1 MAISL
6 VNVSTLIILSTIT
19 FGHVLDEAV
28 VYPVG
33 GRVLPAYARAAVA
46 SSVAILSSAPR
57 STELTSSPAY
67 TPGPAPEGLGQLTEA

>member
-1 MAISL
+1 M
-6 VNVSTLIILSTIT
+6 LSTIT

-33 GRVLPAYARAAVA
+33 GRVLPSYARAAVA
-46 SSVAILSSAPR
+46 STVAILTSAPAA
-57 STELTSSPAY
+57 ELTSSEAS